1 MKRSIM
7 RDMARRTHPYSRT
20 TREALRL
27 LGGRVAVAR
36 RERRMT
42 INELAERASVAPN
55 TIRKVEHGDP
65 TVSLGVAFE
74 IASLVGVPLFDES
87 PARRRLERRLVD
99 ERLAVLPERVRP
111 LEIDDDF

>member
-1 MKRSIM
+1 M
-7 RDMARRTHPYSRT
+7 
-20 TREALRL
+20 
-27 LGGRVAVAR
+27 
-36 RERRMT
+36 
-42 INELAERASVAPN
+42 
-55 TIRKVEHGDP
+55 
-65 TVSLGVAFE
+65 SLGVAFE